1 MALEKIQVVDW
12 LRVACKG
19 SKFFIYL
26 TVLAWLVWFAR
37 RLRPECPGRAWKA
50 MLAGLSMALAGVSVD
65 LLGEFFRLS
74 VVVKRVVSEL
84 VLFNAGT
91 LLVLWSMALMLTELA
106 RASCRYQYEAERD
119 PLTGLYNRR
128 AFFDAARSA
137 LENAR
142 LSGRAP
148 AVAVLDLDGMKAIND
163 TFGHQCGDEALGQA
177 ARAIQKSVRE
187 GDVVARYGGDEFVVL
202 FPNRG
207 PREEAF
213 RTRLEKHLKAVC
225 FSGEEI
231 PLSLSVGLARFPA
244 DGESVDA
251 LLSVA
256 DARMY
261 ADKEGGRQRRIRPNP
276 LSGAGSPPP

>member
-12 LRVACKG
+12 LRVACKA
-19 SKFFIYL
+19 SKLFIYL
-26 TVLAWLVWFAR
+26 ASLAWLAWFAR
-37 RLRPECPGRAWKA
+37 RPKPGCPRRGLAA
-50 MLAGLSMALAGVSVD
+50 MLTGMVVAVAGLSVD
-65 LLGEFFRLS
+65 LLGEFFRLP
-74 VVVKRVVSEL
+74 VVLKRVAAEL

-91 LLVLWSMALMLTELA
+91 LLVAWSVALVLTELA
-106 RASCRYQYEAERD
+106 RASCRYQHEAERD

-128 AFFDAARSA
+128 AFFSAAERAFAKARS
-137 LENAR
+137 
-142 LSGRAP
+142 SGRTP

-163 TFGHQCGDEALGQA
+163 TFGHQCGDEALRQA
-177 ARAIQKSVRE
+177 ARAVQKSVRE

-202 FPNRG
+202 FPSKG
-207 PREEAF
+207 PREETL
-213 RTRLEKHLKAVC
+213 RSRLDKHLKAVC

-251 LLSVA
+251 LLAVA

-261 ADKEGGRQRRIRPNP
+261 ADKEAKKN
-276 LSGAGSPPP
+276 SKGSYRV

>member
-1 MALEKIQVVDW
+1 
-12 LRVACKG
+12 
-19 SKFFIYL
+19 
-26 TVLAWLVWFAR
+26 
-37 RLRPECPGRAWKA
+37 
-50 MLAGLSMALAGVSVD
+50 MLAGLSLALVGASID

-106 RASCRYQYEAERD
+106 RASCRYRYEAERD

-128 AFFDAARSA
+128 AFFEAADCA
-137 LENAR
+137 LEKAR
-142 LSGRAP
+142 LAGRTLAL
-148 AVAVLDLDGMKAIND
+148 ALLDLDGMKEIND
-163 TFGHQCGDEALGQA
+163 TRGHQCGDEALRQA
-177 ARAIQKSVRE
+177 ARAIQKSIRE
-187 GDVVARYGGDEFVVL
+187 GDVAARYGGDEFVIL
-202 FPNRG
+202 FPNKG
-207 PREEAF
+207 PREDTL
-213 RTRLEKHLKAVC
+213 RSRLEKHLRAVC

-244 DGESVDA
+244 DGENVDA

-261 ADKEGGRQRRIRPNP
+261 ADKEAKGRRGR
-276 LSGAGSPPP
+276 G

>member
-1 MALEKIQVVDW
+1 MGLEKVQFIDW

-37 RLRPECPGRAWKA
+37 TPRPGCPRRTWTA
-50 MLAGLSMALAGVSVD
+50 MLAGLSLALVGVSID
-65 LLGEFFRLS
+65 LVGEFRLS

-84 VLFNAGT
+84 VLINAGT
-91 LLVLWSMALMLTELA
+91 LLVLWSMALMLTEMA
-106 RASCRYQYEAERD
+106 RASCRYRYEAERD

-128 AFFDAARSA
+128 AFFEAADCA
-137 LENAR
+137 LEKTR
-142 LSGRAP
+142 LAGRTFAL
-148 AVAVLDLDGMKAIND
+148 ALLDLDGMKEIND
-163 TFGHQCGDEALGQA
+163 TRGHQCGDEALRQA
-177 ARAIQKSVRE
+177 ARAIRE
-187 GDVVARYGGDEFVVL
+187 GDVAARYGGDEFVIL
-202 FPNRG
+202 FPNKG
-207 PREEAF
+207 PREDTL
-213 RTRLEKHLKAVC
+213 RSRLEKHLRAVC

-244 DGESVDA
+244 DGENVDA

-261 ADKEGGRQRRIRPNP
+261 ADKEAKGRRGR
-276 LSGAGSPPP
+276 G